1 MGVAYGRRLRTEM
14 GAPPVNNRAR
24 TGGRWYGGGRNTLF
38 SRSDNSLVRDG
49 LVALQLI
56 APASYPRF
64 GYLKSE
70 KGTNQVQNGLN
81 SSDLRA
87 DIKREHRDAAGA
99 ERRRRKALEKENSSN
114 FEHYGRIAALYF
126 LPTGRGS

>member
-1 MGVAYGRRLRTEM
+1 MFVYVQMGVAYGSRLRTEM

-38 SRSDNSLVRDG
+38 SRTGNSLVRDG

-56 APASYPRF
+56 ASASYPRF

-70 KGTNQVQNGLN
+70 KGTNQVQNGLFSLSITPVTTAGTPRRPRPISRRQPPMN
-81 SSDLRA
+81 SESTSSA
-87 DIKREHRDAAGA
+87 CVAT
-99 ERRRRKALEKENSSN
+99 RRKPS
-114 FEHYGRIAALYF
+114 GD
-126 LPTGRGS
+126 